1 MENDELYNRIV
12 ESYKKTHSVDKTA
25 AELKTSRIKVR
36 RVLITENLWSSDLSR
51 KIAELRKEGKSVKEI
66 AEKLHY
72 SVKNIEAFSP
82 YKRGS
87 YGGGKQSIYAARS
100 KEYRQR
106 MQVAAENQ
114 AGSSANAPKG
124 YIRIA
129 DIENEVG
136 TFAFQNRPI
145 AIKIRIE
152 LDMSGCSEQQIDYL
166 REYGKMEKSLSREVI
181 VPSDITLHAM
191 HYVIQQLFGW
201 QNSYPHHFAFPSDVF
216 KRVTQDSFARWCSLA
231 GVYFRFPD
239 SDTADLYWDE
249 DYQADKSIKS
259 WLRSKY
265 TCPYKYGGLG
275 DYYLENQRK
284 ICTFKQEHPF
294 VKVENNN
301 GDVQSSFSAKLGRVV
316 AIDKATMDE
325 IRSSRVLAGSPTHL
339 LERLTLLEY
348 LKIPNN
354 DYFIEPLDEK
364 VQFLEDSIGTSLM
377 MWDSVLEDI
386 DNKHLLFD
394 QIAAFSTVRM
404 QGQSDSI
411 HYFYDDV
418 WRARISILDTYYKKD
433 LNGDE
438 QELLMK
444 MVKTSAPVCVA
455 ADGLS
460 VLDDVRGVP
469 NFADFLCVINEDIAD
484 FRRDYRELAKSLGWT
499 GRKVKPQNML

>member
-1 MENDELYNRIV
+1 M
-12 ESYKKTHSVDKTA
+12 K
-25 AELKTSRIKVR
+25 
-36 RVLITENLWSSDLSR
+36 
-51 KIAELRKEGKSVKEI
+51 
-66 AEKLHY
+66 
-72 SVKNIEAFSP
+72 
-82 YKRGS
+82 
-87 YGGGKQSIYAARS
+87 
-100 KEYRQR
+100 
-106 MQVAAENQ
+106 
-114 AGSSANAPKG
+114 
-124 YIRIA
+124 YI
-129 DIENEVG
+129 G
-136 TFAFQNRPI
+136 TFNWHI
-145 AIKIRIE
+145 
-152 LDMSGCSEQQIDYL
+152 
-166 REYGKMEKSLSREVI
+166 SLHRGI
-181 VPSDITLHAM
+181 

-201 QNSYPHHFAFPSDVF
+201 QNRYPHHFAFPSGVF

-249 DYQADKSIKS
+249 DYQADKSIKT

-265 TCPYKYGGLG
+265 TGPYKYGGLG

-301 GDVQSSFSAKLGRVV
+301 GDVQSIFSAKLGRVV

-354 DYFIEPLDEK
+354 DYFVEPIDEK

-438 QELLMK
+438 QEFLMK